1 MRVILFMFR
10 IVSTFAPQPMTIK
23 FYITN
28 NCNKLKRCKMLK
40 GIHTYLYTC
49 IHTCI
54 GAFMAEPL
62 QVPAYG
68 AIRIF
73 IVASVKRI
81 NVCMCL
87 CVCLSRPIHYKY
99 SPLIVYNCS
108 FSRGNNI
115 TADAGGLSHH
125 CFQLYFFFFY
135 YYNNSFYIKCYLFL
149 FCVMHFCRI
158 SHFYFALVFLATE
171 QWGFRL

>member
-1 MRVILFMFR
+1 MQLFFNFQPRRWHFINYCFDKFYLCNTMRVILFMFR

-28 NCNKLKRCKMLK
+28 NCNKLKRCKMLN
-40 GIHTYLYTC
+40 GIHTYLYTY
-49 IHTCI
+49 INTCI
-54 GAFMAEPL
+54 GAFMAESL

-115 TADAGGLSHH
+115 TADAGGLSHY
-125 CFQLYFFFFY
+125 CF
-135 YYNNSFYIKCYLFL
+135 
-149 FCVMHFCRI
+149 
-158 SHFYFALVFLATE
+158 
-171 QWGFRL
+171 